1 MSSRSPEIFDLIEA
15 YLSNELSAKTKADFE
30 KELIAD
36 SELREEVEKH
46 RSMHETMSDID
57 VLNFRKKL
65 LKAEKEYFEPSME
78 SGKSMAMN
86 WKVAAAILAI
96 IGLSLF
102 GWYQNIN
109 QEKSLFEK
117 HFTVYPL
124 EDAVRGGQDESMKV
138 AFEAYSKQDY
148 AKAIPILENLVAKM
162 PDKHDLKMY
171 LGSSYLKSGAVG
183 QAIREFEKLTA
194 IETYSEQAKWYLALC
209 YLKANENDRVTTLL
223 EDIIVFDGIYR
234 NDAKNLY
241 EEILMQSNPDDF

>member
-1 MSSRSPEIFDLIEA
+1 MTDILLLLTESMRIGSPVRICGNYILH
-15 YLSNELSAKTKADFE
+15 NKE
-30 KELIAD
+30 K
-36 SELREEVEKH
+36 V
-46 RSMHETMSDID
+46 
-57 VLNFRKKL
+57 FRVN
-65 LKAEKEYFEPSME
+65 A
-78 SGKSMAMN
+78 
-86 WKVAAAILAI
+86 
-96 IGLSLF
+96 
-102 GWYQNIN
+102 
-109 QEKSLFEK
+109 
-117 HFTVYPL
+117 VYPL